1 MTSPSQPYQQP
12 QQGYPAQQPNYAPQP
27 GYPAPPQQPYQQPAP
42 QGYAQPQAPV
52 QPVQQPFQHPSPDGF
67 TAPELRNPRVAQPSL
82 RDFMNQPAGGGNSLS
97 FMQAGTRYTGTVIRT
112 VTGADVDY
120 ATEMQDQTKIAK
132 FRDGREKL
140 IMRVP
145 LLLDQPS
152 AAYPDGTAVW
162 IIKSNDRNEL
172 MRAMEAAGAQ
182 IDPELGF
189 YRIQAGDWL
198 SVTYTHDQPSG
209 RGLNARKV
217 KVVEYRVGNG
227 VPPQM
232 PQLAAPPQ
240 QQFAPPPQYQYQQ
253 PAPPVNPGY
262 APQPQQPQYAQGGY
276 VQQPQQPAFQDPGA
290 YQQATGQ
297 PMPPPQQYQQP
308 QQPQGAYYDLDPRAM
323 QQYQQPQLAPQGNGF
338 PPIQGAPAA
347 QPGFTPG
354 ASPTAPASPS
364 NGQPAGTPPPDWP
377 ADVPFIKGL
386 TPDMARTAA
395 ALRVMN
401 QQPQ

>member
-1 MTSPSQPYQQP
+1 MTSQPYQP

-27 GYPAPPQQPYQQPAP
+27 GYPAQPQQPYQQPAP

-52 QPVQQPFQHPSPDGF
+52 QPFQHPSPDGF
-67 TAPELRNPRVAQPSL
+67 TAPELRNPPVAPPSL

-232 PQLAAPPQ
+232 PQFAAPPQPQFTPQQPQWQAPPQ
-240 QQFAPPPQYQYQQ
+240 QQFQAPPQQQQQQFQAPPQQGYQQYGPQPTMQMAPPPPVQY
-253 PAPPVNPGY
+253 
-262 APQPQQPQYAQGGY
+262 
-276 VQQPQQPAFQDPGA
+276 QQPQQPAFQDPGAA

-308 QQPQGAYYDLDPRAM
+308 VPQG
-323 QQYQQPQLAPQGNGF
+323 GGF
-338 PPIQGAPAA
+338 PPTQGAPAA

-354 ASPTAPASPS
+354 AQPTAPASPS
-364 NGQPAGTPPPDWP
+364 NGQAGVQQPGTPPPDWP
-377 ADVPFIKGL
+377 ADVPFIQGL